1 MCVVDDGEVSCD
13 PFTDYYYTITSL
25 GVEQFNPD
33 IEGNFVSV

>member
-13 PFTDYYYTITSL
+13 PFTDYYTITSL